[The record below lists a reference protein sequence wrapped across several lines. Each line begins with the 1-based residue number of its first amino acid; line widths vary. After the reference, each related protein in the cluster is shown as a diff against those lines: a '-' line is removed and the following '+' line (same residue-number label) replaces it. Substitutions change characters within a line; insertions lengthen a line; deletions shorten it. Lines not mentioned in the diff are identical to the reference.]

1 MEQLVVRLGTNLH
14 DPVHWVVWSAQSQD
28 VIASGELAS
37 ADALI
42 SLGERTSLRRAIVL
56 VPGADVRLCNVTL
69 PGKVNRKLQNAIPF
83 MLEDE
88 LAEDIGELFFAMG
101 PSRGT
106 EQSVA
111 IVSHRQMAKWLGW
124 LQDAGVT
131 ADVILPDILALP
143 QQEDKQW
150 VALAIGEQLIVRQG
164 PWQGMQGE
172 QAFLTGVL
180 ALQAKAQPEPVNLSA
195 LTDIDLHAVPN
206 IHQEAHTDDVPAIGV
221 LAKHVGKASF
231 NLLQGQYKPKK
242 QHNQV
247 WQIWRVPLIL
257 LALVVVLTI
266 GDKTLRLNKLQQQ
279 NADLTAQIDRLVQ
292 QGFPD
297 IGTYRNVRLKVQQE
311 MQRLEQSGDGSSLLV
326 MLSQLNTAFAASNI
340 TPQTLR
346 FDANRTEIR
355 MQAQGKDFNALDT
368 FKRSAEAAGFTV
380 EQGAINNR
388 DDAVIG
394 TMNIR
399 GAS

>member
-1 MEQLVVRLGTNLH
+1 MEQLVVRLGTNLY
-14 DPVHWVVWSAQSQD
+14 DPVHWVVWSPQSQD
-28 VIASGELAS
+28 VIASGELS
-37 ADALI
+37 NADALD
-42 SLGERTSLRRAIVL
+42 SLSERTSLRRAIVL

-83 MLEDE
+83 MLEDD

-101 PSRGT
+101 PSHGS

-111 IVSHRQMAKWLGW
+111 IVSHRQMELWQSWLAE
-124 LQDAGVT
+124 AGLV
-131 ADVILPDILALP
+131 AEVILPDILALP
-143 QQEDKQW
+143 SGAEDEW
-150 VALAIGEQLIVRQG
+150 IALALGEQLIVRQG
-164 PWQGMQGE
+164 DWQGVQGE

-180 ALQAKAQPEPVNLSA
+180 ALQAKSEPEPVRITA
-195 LTDIDLHAVPN
+195 LTDLDLHAVPN
-206 IHQEAHTDDVPAIGV
+206 IHQTTQNDDIPPIGV
-221 LAKHVGKASF
+221 LAKYVGKASF
-231 NLLQGQYKPKK
+231 NMLQGQYKPKK
-242 QHNQV
+242 QHNQL
-247 WQIWRVPLIL
+247 WQVWRVPLIL

-266 GDKTLRLNKLQQQ
+266 GDRTLKLNQLKQQ
-279 NADLTAQIDRLVQ
+279 NAALTTQIDTIVQ
-292 QGFPD
+292 QGFPN

-326 MLSQLNTAFAASNI
+326 MLSQLNTAFATSNI
-340 TPQTLR
+340 VPQTLR

-368 FKRSAEAAGFTV
+368 FKRNAEAAGFTV

>member
-14 DPVHWVVWSAQSQD
+14 DPVHWVVWSTQSQD

-37 ADALI
+37 AEDLA
-42 SLGERTSLRRAIVL
+42 SLSERTSQRRAIVL
-56 VPGADVRLCNVTL
+56 VPGADVRLSTVTL

-88 LAEDIGELFFAMG
+88 LAEDISELFFAMG
-101 PSRGT
+101 PAQGNQ
-106 EQSVA
+106 QSIAV
-111 IVSHRQMAKWLGW
+111 VSHRQMEKWQHW
-124 LQDAGVT
+124 LSQAELT
-131 ADVILPDILALP
+131 AEAIIPDTLALP
-143 QQEDKQW
+143 APQQEEW
-150 VALAIGEQLIVRQG
+150 IAIALGDQLIVRQG
-164 PWQGMQGE
+164 AWQGMQGE
-172 QAFLTGVL
+172 QAFLTSVL
-180 ALQAKAQPEPVNLSA
+180 AFQAKTLAEPVAVTA
-195 LTDIDLHAVPN
+195 LTDVDLHAVPN
-206 IHQEAHTDDVPAIGV
+206 INQTTANEDVPAIGV
-221 LAKHVGKASF
+221 LAKYAGKASF
-231 NLLQGQYKPKK
+231 SLLQGQYKAKK
-242 QHNQV
+242 QHNQLWQV
-247 WQIWRVPLIL
+247 WRAPLIL
-257 LALVVVLTI
+257 LAVVVLI
-266 GDKTLRLNKLQQQ
+266 TLADRTLELNQLKQQ
-279 NADLTAQIDRLVQ
+279 NATLSAQIDTLVK

-297 IGTYRNVRLKVQQE
+297 IGTYRNVRLKIQQE

-326 MLSQLNTAFAASNI
+326 MLEQLNPAFASSRI

-368 FKRSAEAAGFTV
+368 FKRTAEAAGFTV

-388 DDAVIG
+388 DNMVIG